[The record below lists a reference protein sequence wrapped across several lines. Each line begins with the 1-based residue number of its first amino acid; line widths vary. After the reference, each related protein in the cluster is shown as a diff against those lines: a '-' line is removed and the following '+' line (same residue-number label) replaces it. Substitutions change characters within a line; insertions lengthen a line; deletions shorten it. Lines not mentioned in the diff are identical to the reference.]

1 MERESLI
8 AQGETFL
15 RSISNGPDKS
25 LSKKISSLES
35 LGFSPNEINEVLK
48 RLGTSINVGV
58 GTSGGNL
65 ASLMLNNVIPSLII
79 LGTGALVFFLTG
91 GEDEI
96 NEPLPSE
103 EVTNSD
109 GFATN
114 RSNTNE
120 YDNGGSRNN
129 YLDQTQGYDGEDSP
143 RNNQY
148 SVAFDGSQQQKQ
160 RPDIGE
166 GIDSPEWV
174 KEVRLYITVYFVPT
188 K

>member
-58 GTSGGNL
+58 GNNGGNL

-91 GEDEI
+91 GEDEV
-96 NEPLPSE
+96 NEPFPIE

-109 GFATN
+109 GSAAN
-114 RSNTNE
+114 RSSMNE
-120 YDNGGSRNN
+120 HDNGGSRNN

-148 SVAFDGSQQQKQ
+148 SDTFDGSQHQKQ
-160 RPDIGE
+160 RLGIGE

-174 KEVRLYITVYFVPT
+174 KEVRLYRTLYCDPT